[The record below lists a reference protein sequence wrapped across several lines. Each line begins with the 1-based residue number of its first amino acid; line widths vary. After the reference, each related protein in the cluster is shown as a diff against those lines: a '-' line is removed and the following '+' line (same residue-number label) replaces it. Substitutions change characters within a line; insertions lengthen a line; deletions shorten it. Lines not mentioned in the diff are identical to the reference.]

1 MNRTRGLNGLAMTRR
16 GETRMKSPMNIHLK
30 FSLVALFAAASFVA
44 GPVEAQ
50 TWTTTTGSSAWS
62 TAGNWSPAVP
72 VSGTSTIVT
81 FFSGTTTLPTGAAIT
96 ANNDLSPN
104 PLVVNQL
111 NIRGTGPGAGSAALT
126 INGNGIAL
134 DGTNAQLNINPTY
147 GSGGGYTVTLANP
160 LTFNAATAINFGSG
174 GGNINTAGAWN
185 GSGDVTFTGSYT
197 NRPLTLTAA
206 AGSFSGNLILAGGTN
221 TVVSLTGANSA
232 LGPNSSTTQS
242 VIIGSGAG
250 LNRDYGNAAY
260 TNAQNF
266 ILNGSGNAGSS
277 NAALNITNANFGN
290 GVIGGLA
297 VNSSS
302 TIRVA
307 QNTASNAHGVT
318 LTRGLV
324 GTGDLVK
331 TGNGFLYT
339 NAVGGSSTW
348 AGTTY
353 ALFSGN
359 LTINEGVVQTP
370 ALSNTLGSGTTQT
383 VLVNSG
389 AAMVLGANNN
399 SWVNPQNFVV
409 NGAGTGYVAQGSAGI
424 SAFSSA
430 NVGFGSNV
438 AGSLSVQT
446 DSSVTVGRTAGDT
459 TRGLTLTRGLFGD
472 GTLSINNTVG
482 TNSGIMYVGN
492 GAAATQATASGTFST
507 FGGKVVVNNGV
518 MILTGTNA
526 LGSATAGQVVLSGNG
541 AFGTSVSAGVNQ
553 AFLARIAN
561 AATTSGVF
569 ALGVASSSNLN
580 FSSTPNLRLGSAGA
594 FTYSGTLTPGGNG
607 YQLGG
612 GGGTLTV
619 SSSLT
624 GSNGLAVG
632 GGVTLT
638 GAGNTFSGGITIAGR
653 DTASDYAA
661 RLNYTGGTGVL
672 PSNDLSFSGIGG
684 TFAYTSGS
692 TGSTQSMGALAFN
705 DGFGTVLSTYGTSGT
720 AALTFSSL
728 AARTPGAAGNVNT
741 SGGTNGTTNKIS
753 VSGLATGLVDKGVFF
768 NSSNYAYNDAAGFLR
783 APVYGTDADFV
794 TSGATASL
802 AGGAG
807 INQQI
812 TGAISAQ
819 NTAAFNTLRISG
831 TSNLTLAA
839 AQTVT
844 VDGILKAGG
853 NASTISSGAGIR
865 AASGAEMVVH
875 MAASG
880 DSVTISTPVLDNGG
894 SSLTKA
900 GAGTLT
906 LTAANTYTGTTTVAQ
921 GTLTVSGAGRL
932 ADASSVVV
940 SGGTYNVSVSDT
952 VNSVTLENGII
963 GGSST
968 LTAGSFN
975 LQNGQVNAILAGSGG
990 LTKNTEGLVML
1001 TAGNTYSGNTT
1012 INAGSLVVIG
1022 RGAALPAATAVELN
1036 GAGSSL
1042 DLSGITASGVT
1053 IGSLAGNVGSTL
1065 RIGSKALSVGG
1076 VNTTTTFNGILAG
1089 LGGSL
1094 TKSGTGTLTLTGA
1107 NTFSGATTI
1116 SGGVL
1121 SISGT
1126 GSLANTSGVSIA
1138 DAAGLLYTGGAG
1150 TFDRNITVTGG
1161 TGSVTNAGAGVL
1173 TLAGTLSKN
1182 GTVLRLAGGEFNVS
1196 GQIVGANANSDL
1208 LVDAA
1213 TVTLSNTNSYNGPT
1227 FVQNAGT
1234 LVLGVADAIP
1244 ANSAVT
1250 LAGSTL
1256 TVGGYTNTIGSLST
1270 SGNST
1275 INVAVNGASSGG
1287 LSMGDLSFG
1296 GGTNTLAVSMTSP
1309 TAGIYN
1315 LLTYSGSKTGSFTAT
1330 GVDPNYTLL
1339 TGSASNSAIALQ
1351 RKADVGTV
1359 SASAAAAI
1367 ITGGSTA
1374 IGYTVAN
1381 TTPTGGATLA
1391 FTTSNGSN
1399 VAGSSSGSASANAT
1413 SGTISGLFFT
1423 GTSIG
1428 LSQIGSFTVQ
1438 DLGAITT
1445 TGTGSVS
1452 VTVLDHATPA
1462 FVGVDPATTN
1472 LLLDF
1477 GTVDQAAGLQTVGY
1491 SLTNLASAFGDSL
1504 TAGLALT
1511 GFAHDAG
1518 DTLFDTGLTTFA
1530 DLLASGTSTYTAS
1543 FTPSTAGT
1551 FSEVFRLSF
1560 SDNQSLAGAA
1570 QRRDLTV
1577 TMNVVVVPEPGA
1589 LVLAGLGVAAAAWGW
1604 SRRKSRV

>member
-1 MNRTRGLNGLAMTRR
+1 
-16 GETRMKSPMNIHLK
+16 MKSPLSIHLK
-30 FSLVALFAAASFVA
+30 FSLAALCAVASFVA
-44 GPVEAQ
+44 GPAQ
-50 TWTTTTGSSAWS
+50 AQTTWTTSSGSSAWS
-62 TAGNWSPAVP
+62 NSANWGSGVP
-72 VSGTSTIVT
+72 VSGTSTIVS
-81 FFSGTTTLPTGAAIT
+81 FFASGTTLPSGATIT

-104 PLVVNQL
+104 PFVVNQL
-111 NIRGTGPGAGSAALT
+111 SILGGGPATGVATLT
-126 INGNGIAL
+126 TNGNGIAF
-134 DGTNAQLNINPTY
+134 DGTNAQLIINPTY
-147 GSGGGYTVTLANP
+147 GSGGGYTVNLANA
-160 LTFNAATAINFGSG
+160 LTFNAATAISFG
-174 GGNINTAGAWN
+174 GGGGIINTTGAWN
-185 GSGDVTFTGSYT
+185 GSGDVTFTGSLQ

-206 AGSFSGNLILAGGTN
+206 AGSFTGNLILAGGTN
-221 TVVSLTGANSA
+221 TVLSLTGANSA
-232 LGPNSSTTQS
+232 LGANAATTQS

-250 LNRDYGNAAY
+250 ATRDYGNAAY
-260 TNAQNF
+260 TNSQNF
-266 ILNGSGNAGSS
+266 ILNGNGNAATS
-277 NAALNITNANFGN
+277 NAALNITGLGFGN
-290 GVIGGLA
+290 GVMGGLA
-297 VNSSS
+297 VNSNS
-302 TIRVA
+302 TIRIVQTIA
-307 QNTASNAHGVT
+307 TETRGIT

-339 NAVGGSSTW
+339 NALGVSSTW

-359 LTINEGVVQTP
+359 LTINDGVVQTP

-389 AAMVLGANNN
+389 AAMVLGASNN

-438 AGSLSVQT
+438 AGSLSIQT
-446 DSSVTVGRTAGDT
+446 DSSVTVLRTAGDT

-472 GTLSINNTVG
+472 GALSINNTVG

-518 MILTGTNA
+518 VVLTGTNA
-526 LGSATAGQVVLSGNG
+526 LGSTTAGQVYLSGNG
-541 AFGTSVSAGVNQ
+541 SFGSNVTADVNQ
-553 AFLARIAN
+553 AFLSRIAN
-561 AATTSGVF
+561 AATSSGAF
-569 ALGVASSSNLN
+569 ALGVNSFSNLN

-619 SSSLT
+619 SANLT
-624 GSNGLAVG
+624 GSNALTVG

-638 GAGNTFSGGITIAGR
+638 GASNTLSGGITIAGK

-672 PSNDLSFSGIGG
+672 PSNTLSFSGIGG
-684 TFAYTSGS
+684 TFAYTGAAA
-692 TGSTQSMGALAFN
+692 GSTQSMSALAFVE
-705 DGFGTVLSTYGTSGT
+705 GFGTVLSTYGTSGT
-720 AALTFSSL
+720 ASLTFSSL

-741 SGGTNGTTNKIS
+741 TGGTNGTTNKIS
-753 VSGLATGLVDKGVFF
+753 VSGLATGFVDEGIFF
-768 NSSNYAYNDAAGFLR
+768 NSSSYAFNDAAGFLR
-783 APVYGTDADFV
+783 VPVYGTDADFV
-794 TSGATASL
+794 TSGTATSL
-802 AGGAG
+802 TGGAG
-807 INQQI
+807 VNQQI
-812 TGAISAQ
+812 TGAISGQ
-819 NTAAFNTLRISG
+819 NTATFNTLRISS
-831 TSNLTLAA
+831 TSNFTLAA
-839 AQTVT
+839 SQTVT
-844 VDGILKAGG
+844 VDGILKAGA
-853 NASTISSGAGIR
+853 NAATISAGSGIR
-865 AASGAEMVVH
+865 ASAAAEMVIH

-894 SSLTKA
+894 SSLTKS

-952 VNSVTLENGII
+952 VNSVTLKNGVI

-968 LTAGSFN
+968 LTASSYD

-990 LTKNTEGLVML
+990 LVKNSEGLVML
-1001 TAGNTYSGNTT
+1001 TAGNTYSGSTT

-1022 RGAALPAATAVELN
+1022 RGASLPSTTAVELN

-1042 DLSGITASGVT
+1042 DLSGITSSTVT
-1053 IGSLAGNVGSTL
+1053 IGSLAGNLGSTL

-1076 VNTTTTFNGILAG
+1076 ANTTTTFNGSIAG

-1094 TKSGTGTLTLTGA
+1094 TKLGTGTLALTGA
-1107 NTFSGATTI
+1107 NAFSGTTTI

-1126 GSLANTSGVSIA
+1126 GSLANTSGVRIA
-1138 DAAGLLYTGGAG
+1138 DTAGLLYTGGAG
-1150 TFDRNITVTGG
+1150 AFDRNITVTGG

-1182 GTVLRLAGGEFNVS
+1182 GTVLRLAGGQFNVT

-1213 TVTLSNTNSYNGPT
+1213 TVTLSNTNTYNGPT

-1234 LVLGVADAIP
+1234 LILGVNNAIP
-1244 ANSAVT
+1244 SNSAVS
-1250 LAGSTL
+1250 LAASTL
-1256 TVGGYTNTIGSLST
+1256 TVGGFTNTIGSLST

-1275 INVAVNGASSGG
+1275 INVAVNGSSSGG
-1287 LSMGDLSFG
+1287 LSMGNLSFG
-1296 GGTNTLAVSMTSP
+1296 SGTNTLALSMTSP
-1309 TAGIYN
+1309 TAGLYN
-1315 LLTYSGSKTGSFTAT
+1315 LLTYSGNKTGSVTAT
-1330 GVDPNYTLL
+1330 GVDPSYTLL

-1391 FTTSNGSN
+1391 VTSSNGSN
-1399 VAGSSSGSASANAT
+1399 VSGASSGSAAANST

-1423 GTSIG
+1423 GTAIG
-1428 LSQIGSFTVQ
+1428 LNQIGSFTVQ

-1462 FVGVDPATTN
+1462 FVGVDAATTN

-1477 GTVDQAAGLQTVGY
+1477 GTVDQAAGLQSVGY

-1511 GFAHDAG
+1511 GFAHDSG
-1518 DTLFDTGLTTFA
+1518 DTLFDTGLSTFA
-1530 DLLASGTSTYTAS
+1530 NLLASGTNTYTAS

-1589 LVLAGLGVAAAAWGW
+1589 MMLAGLGVAMAAWGW
-1604 SRRKSRV
+1604 IRRKGRA